1 MCLQVVAECGIV
13 ASTGIRLPF
22 RHDARRVC
30 AEETSFLSVHAA
42 NEGADAEG
50 TTTTALGIS
59 TDRSEHI
66 LSLLLLASDVV
77 RYILYGGDFVVGHAV
92 ALRFHTGLGV
102 ISLRGWYDVH
112 EFPGVCVETRKTECD
127 VFVNLHQLLYGT
139 RVLELS
145 GCLLLHSEND
155 AMRAHCGY
163 NRISLSIQNRSKR

>member
-1 MCLQVVAECGIV
+1 MCLQVVAERGVV
-13 ASTGIRLPF
+13 ASTGVRLPF
-22 RHDARRVC
+22 CHDARRVC
-30 AEETSFLSVHAA
+30 AEETSFFSVHAT

-50 TTTTALGIS
+50 TTTATLGIS
-59 TDRSEHI
+59 MNNSEHA
-66 LSLLLLASDVV
+66 SPLLLLASDVV

-92 ALRFHTGLGV
+92 ALGFHTGLWV
-102 ISLRGWYDVH
+102 ISSLERYDVH
-112 EFPGVCVETRKTECD
+112 EFPGVCVEPRKTECD
-127 VFVNLHQLLYGT
+127 VFVNLHQLLYGA

>member
-22 RHDARRVC
+22 CHNARRVC
-30 AEETSFLSVHAA
+30 AEETSFFSVHAA

-77 RYILYGGDFVVGHAV
+77 RYILYGGDFVVGQCGSSALPHGPRGDFV
-92 ALRFHTGLGV
+92 AGTVRCPRVSWRLR
-102 ISLRGWYDVH
+102 
-112 EFPGVCVETRKTECD
+112 
-127 VFVNLHQLLYGT
+127 
-139 RVLELS
+139 
-145 GCLLLHSEND
+145 
-155 AMRAHCGY
+155 
-163 NRISLSIQNRSKR
+163 